1 MVVLIDT
8 NIFLEYLLAQ
18 ERADECL
25 NALKAII
32 DANIDAVI
40 SSFSLHSIEVI
51 MMRNN
56 LNDKLK
62 EFLSVISEIQYIK
75 VYNTSPEE
83 DIEILGLMENKK
95 LDFDDSIQLY
105 IAKKLNAL
113 LLTLDKHF
121 DNIKDI
127 KVKKPWEII

>member
-56 LNDKLK
+56 LNEKLK